1 MPLPS
6 LLAHGRCT
14 CWIQLCFGA
23 GVEWL
28 IAKYKCYM
36 MMRERLVM
44 DTPQLRDKLTSAKP
58 GAGEC
63 CPFQWSQSHAGML
76 QLDVCYLDDVPS
88 CIMPGLK
95 S

>member
-1 MPLPS
+1 VHCVQACS
-6 LLAHGRCT
+6 LNRLVHET
-14 CWIQLCFGA
+14 CRLINDA

-58 GAGEC
+58 GTGTPMWCALVALGAG
-63 CPFQWSQSHAGML
+63 
-76 QLDVCYLDDVPS
+76 
-88 CIMPGLK
+88 
-95 S
+95 